1 MTSVNLSDKP
11 SSTIN
16 IKYAVPIVLDLD
28 QMNYDIWRELFEIH
42 CVVYGVTDQ
51 LFPPVLSLSSRS
63 ADKKPRNILPV
74 IEKETWK
81 PNDSVVKSWIYGYL
95 PSTTRSPPLSA
106 TSDWSLLFGTLDL
119 CSFLKTNSLRM
130 IIIAPFQSIIMI
142 TLHHQ

>member
-1 MTSVNLSDKP
+1 MFSMTSVNLSDKP

-81 PNDSVVKSWIYGYL
+81 PNDSVVKSWIYG
-95 PSTTRSPPLSA
+95 
-106 TSDWSLLFGTLDL
+106 
-119 CSFLKTNSLRM
+119 KTKFFR
-130 IIIAPFQSIIMI
+130 
-142 TLHHQ
+142 